1 MQDFLISR
9 FFDGLTIE
17 KATEQYERFYKKAV
31 PARSLQ
37 IAVAKFERAT
47 GRKVGPRFAAEALV

>member
-1 MQDFLISR
+1 MISR
-9 FFDGLTIE
+9 FFDGLTLE
-17 KATEQYERFYKKAV
+17 KAVEQYKRFYGKDI

-47 GRKVGPRFAAEALV
+47 GRKVGPRFAAEAT

>member
-9 FFDGLTIE
+9 FFDGFTIE
-17 KATEQYERFYKKAV
+17 KAAEQYERFYKRAV
-31 PARSLQ
+31 PSRSLQ

-47 GRKVGPRFAAEALV
+47 GRKVGPRFATEALV